1 MTFAFLFLTY
11 DNFTHPDKIWEFTKT
26 QNIYIHPKNRELVSP
41 IFRPYII
48 DSVIETKWGESSIVD
63 ATIHLL
69 SESYQS
75 EDNTWFVLLS
85 QDSYPLHS
93 FDTFEKKIAKISP
106 EEKSMFNLKSENR
119 GLSKTS
125 QWWILNRNDV
135 KIILENNL
143 KYRREF
149 QMGKK
154 SDGAF
159 DEFYFLSLLRAF
171 NTMYEFIN
179 IKVMY
184 DDFQEG
190 TIQKSPK
197 IFNKLLKYDKNEI
210 EKNESLFIRK
220 VTPKFTMETYV
231 TKRNLIIVYIGTE
244 TDQIKILGNVG
255 IDTDLI
261 ILSSIKLELI
271 HPDIVVRSICLIQI
285 IYTFVLDTILSLS
298 SSKYI
303 TIWDSV
309 LYTTEKYDLSNIYS
323 LETLI
328 EDKLP
333 FDGLTNNPKQF
344 KFVNDKNGNVAFHKD
359 NTKNNRESL
368 IKTHIPR
375 RKFIPNL
382 PTTMRDWESPSYDT
396 PSPVII
402 STPESPLFTLDSP
415 PVGLINFVDNST
427 PSPPFIPFHER
438 LDTGPEQFIIPKCVR
453 KPSTPEVI
461 TEFVPKRVSIK
472 VKKRKNITLTVK
484 NDSHLKEL
492 SNKESPLPNGITIK
506 IGKRCPKGSKTH
518 KYKDKVVCIKVN
530 LDEMK

>member
-26 QNIYIHPKNRELVSP
+26 QNIYIHPKCPDNVLPR
-41 IFRPYII
+41 FRPYII
-48 DSVIETKWGESSIVD
+48 ESVVETKWGASSIVD

-85 QDSYPLHS
+85 QDSYPLYS
-93 FDTFEKKIAKISP
+93 FDTFEKKITKMSP
-106 EEKSMFNLKSENR
+106 QSRSIFNLKGETS

-135 KIILENNL
+135 KIILDNDLE
-143 KYRREF
+143 YRKMFR
-149 QMGKK
+149 MGKK

-159 DEFYFLSLLRAF
+159 DEFYFLSLLRSF
-171 NTMYEFIN
+171 NEMYDFID
-179 IKVMY
+179 KRVMY

-210 EKNESLFIRK
+210 EKNESLFVRK
-220 VTPKFTMETYV
+220 VTPNFTMETYE
-231 TKRNLIIVYIGTE
+231 TKRDLIVVYIGTE
-244 TDQIKILGNVG
+244 TEQLNILENIKINV
-255 IDTDLI
+255 DLI

-271 HPDIVVRSICLIQI
+271 NPDIVLRSICSIQI

-309 LYTTEKYDLSNIYS
+309 LYTTEKYDLSNVYS
-323 LETLI
+323 LESLI

-344 KFVNDKNGNVAFHKD
+344 KFINDKNGNVAFYKD
-359 NTKNNRESL
+359 NKKDNHKSL
-368 IKTHIPR
+368 VKMRIPR
-375 RKFIPNL
+375 RKYIPNL
-382 PTTMRDWESPSYDT
+382 PTNMRDWESPQYDT
-396 PSPVII
+396 PSPVIR
-402 STPESPLFTLDSP
+402 TPDSPLFTLNSP
-415 PVGLINFVDNST
+415 PEGLTNFVDNST

-438 LDTGPEQFIIPKCVR
+438 LVASPEKFIIPKCV
-453 KPSTPEVI
+453 KKSLTPEMI

-472 VKKRKNITLTVK
+472 VKKRKNLTSSVK
-484 NDSHLKEL
+484 KDSPIKD
-492 SNKESPLPNGITIK
+492 KESPLPNGITIK

-518 KYKDKVVCIKVN
+518 KYKDKIVCIEVN
-530 LDEMK
+530 VNETK